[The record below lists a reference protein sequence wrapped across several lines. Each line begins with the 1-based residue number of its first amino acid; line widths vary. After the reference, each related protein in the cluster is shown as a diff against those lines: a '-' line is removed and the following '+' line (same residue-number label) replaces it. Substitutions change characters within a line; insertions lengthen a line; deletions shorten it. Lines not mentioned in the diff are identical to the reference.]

1 MPIVRVALDVPL
13 PTLFDYT
20 VAEDIA
26 VSAGQRVLVPFGRRQ
41 VAGVVME
48 CAATTD
54 VAPERIK
61 PVTQVLHDSAPL
73 SAGLL
78 ALLRFCSDYYRYPIG
93 QTVLSALPVRLRSD
107 KPVISKPILSYR
119 LIASGAA
126 LDLESFPKRKVVQR
140 RILAKLAE
148 QPCNLAQLKAL
159 SATAGAQLK
168 ALMAEG
174 WVESFAGVHLP
185 SIRPSGYS
193 GRTDVSVEKHVFN
206 NAHTLTGEQQLA
218 VDAVTQSYGYACFL
232 LHGITGSG
240 KTEVY
245 VHLMHEVLK
254 RGGQVLLLV
263 PEINLTPQLENY
275 FRSRFPD
282 APARGT
288 PKVGNLLSSKL
299 DAELTPPV
307 GSPPLRGDPSA
318 VNLVSLHSGLSEGER
333 LHNWQQAQ
341 LGVAQIVLGTRL
353 SVFAEMPGLALIIV
367 DEEHDSSFK
376 QQDGLRYSARDVAIF
391 RANQC
396 GVPIVLGSA
405 TPSLESYHN
414 AQSGRYRMLKLTG
427 RALAEARLP
436 AVRCI
441 NINQTV
447 MHHGISENLL
457 REIAQRIARKEQ
469 SLLFINRR
477 GYAPVLMCTGCG
489 WLSGCKHCAGKM
501 VLHLNDQRLRCH
513 HCGYQIRVPSACP
526 DCGNADLHPV
536 GSGTQRIESV
546 LQERFPDARILRVD
560 RDSTR
565 NKRAWRTMREQI
577 HANEVDILVG
587 TQMLAKGHDF
597 PALTLV
603 GVLNPDSALYSSDFR
618 APEKLFAQLVQVAGR
633 AGRADKPGEV
643 IIQTEFPD
651 HPLFRALQTHDFE
664 GFAASQLAERKMAG
678 FPPFVYQAMLRAEGK
693 QENEVYRY
701 LNDARAAAVALQ
713 HEVEVLGVVPAALPR
728 RANHLRG
735 QLLIQAANRKILQQF
750 LRAWQPLLDAL
761 PAAKLRCSLDIDPLD
776 F

>member
-20 VAEDIA
+20 VADGVA
-26 VSAGQRVLVPFGRRQ
+26 VGQRVIVPFGRRQ
-41 VAGVVME
+41 MAGVVME
-48 CAATTD
+48 CVAATD
-54 VAPERIK
+54 MAPERIK
-61 PVTQVLHDSAPL
+61 PVKQVLHDSAPL
-73 SAGLL
+73 SAELL
-78 ALLRFCSDYYRYPIG
+78 ALLRFCSDYYCYPIG
-93 QTVLSALPVRLRSD
+93 PTVLSALPARLRSD
-107 KPVISKPILSYR
+107 KPVIGKPVLSYR
-119 LIASGAA
+119 LSASGAA
-126 LDLESFPKRKVVQR
+126 LDLDTFPKRKVVQR
-140 RILAKLAE
+140 RILAKLVA
-148 QPCNLAQLKAL
+148 QPCNLAQLKSL
-159 SATAGAQLK
+159 SATAGVQLK
-168 ALMAEG
+168 ALVAEG
-174 WVESFAGVHLP
+174 WVESVARSGDPLLNPPPQAGEEANVKGH
-185 SIRPSGYS
+185 IFYG
-193 GRTDVSVEKHVFN
+193 
-206 NAHTLTGEQQLA
+206 AHTLTGEQQQA
-218 VDAVTQSYGYACFL
+218 VEAVSAAQGYACFL

-245 VHLMHEVLK
+245 VHLMHHMLQPCPESG
-254 RGGQVLLLV
+254 RRGGGQVLLLV

-275 FRSRFPD
+275 FRSRFSD
-282 APARGT
+282 
-288 PKVGNLLSSKL
+288 
-299 DAELTPPV
+299 
-307 GSPPLRGDPSA
+307 
-318 VNLVSLHSGLSEGER
+318 VNLASLHSGLSEGER

-341 LGVAQIVLGTRL
+341 SGAAQIVLGTRL
-353 SVFAEMPGLALIIV
+353 AVFAELPNLALIIV
-367 DEEHDSSFK
+367 DEEHDGSFK

-391 RANQC
+391 RASQR

-414 AQSGRYRMLKLTG
+414 AQSGRYRMLRLTG
-427 RALAEARLP
+427 RALAAACLP

-457 REIAQRIARKEQ
+457 REIGQRIARQEQ

-501 VLHLNDQRLRCH
+501 VLHLSEQRLRCH

-536 GSGTQRIESV
+536 GSGTQRVESV

-565 NKRAWRTMREQI
+565 NKRAWQTMREQI

-643 IIQTEFPD
+643 VIQTAFPD
-651 HPLFRALQTHDFE
+651 HPLYRALQTHDFDGWAE
-664 GFAASQLAERKMAG
+664 AQLAERKMAG
-678 FPPFVYQAMLRAEGK
+678 FPPFVYQAMLRAEGR
-693 QENEVYRY
+693 QEAEVYAF
-701 LNDARAAAVALQ
+701 LNQARAAAVALR
-713 HEVEVLGVVPAALPR
+713 HAVEILGVVPAALPR
-728 RANHLRG
+728 RANHIRA
-735 QLLIQAANRKILQQF
+735 QLLIQSATRKALQQF
-750 LRAWQPLLDAL
+750 LRAWQPLLDAS
-761 PAAKLRCSLDIDPLD
+761 PARKLRRSLDIDPLE

>member
-13 PTLFDYT
+13 STLFDYT
-20 VAEDIA
+20 VDEGVA
-26 VSAGQRVLVPFGRRQ
+26 VAIGQRVIVPFGRRQ
-41 VAGVVME
+41 LVGVVME
-48 CAATTD
+48 CAATTEM
-54 VAPERIK
+54 APERVK

-73 SAGLL
+73 SAELL
-78 ALLRFCSDYYRYPIG
+78 ELLRFCSDYYRFPIG
-93 QTVLSALPVRLRSD
+93 QTVLSALPTRMRSD
-107 KPVISKPILSYR
+107 KPVMSRVILSYR
-119 LIASGAA
+119 LSASGAA
-126 LDLESFPKRKVVQR
+126 LDLANFPKRKVVQR

-159 SATAGAQLK
+159 SATVGTQLK
-168 ALMAEG
+168 ALIAEG
-174 WVESFAGVHLP
+174 WVESFAGSVP
-185 SIRPSGYS
+185 PTTSS
-193 GRTDVSVEKHVFN
+193 GRTVDAVAKHAFD
-206 NAHTLTGEQQLA
+206 NAHSLTGEQQFA
-218 VDAVTQSYGYACFL
+218 VDAITQTGGYACFL

-245 VHLMHEVLK
+245 VHLMHHMLQ

-263 PEINLTPQLENY
+263 PEINLTPQLESY
-275 FRSRFPD
+275 FRNRFSD
-282 APARGT
+282 T
-288 PKVGNLLSSKL
+288 S
-299 DAELTPPV
+299 
-307 GSPPLRGDPSA
+307 
-318 VNLVSLHSGLSEGER
+318 LVSLHSGLSEGER

-341 LGVAQIVLGTRL
+341 AGTARIVLGTRL
-353 SVFAEMPGLALIIV
+353 SVFAELPKLALIIV

-391 RANQC
+391 RANQH

-414 AQSGRYRMLKLTG
+414 AQSGRYRLLRLTG

-436 AVRCI
+436 TVRCV

-457 REIAQRIARKEQ
+457 REIGQRIARREQ

-477 GYAPVLMCTGCG
+477 GYAPVLMCTSCG

-501 VLHLNDQRLRCH
+501 VLHLSEQRLRCH
-513 HCGYQIRVPSACP
+513 HCGYQIRVPHACP
-526 DCGNADLHPV
+526 SCGDADLHPV
-536 GSGTQRIESV
+536 GSGTQRVESV
-546 LQERFPDARILRVD
+546 LQERFPEARILRVD

-565 NKRAWRTMREQI
+565 NKRAWQTMREQI

-618 APEKLFAQLVQVAGR
+618 AAEKLFAQLAQVAGR

-643 IIQTEFPD
+643 LIQTAFPD
-651 HPLFRALQTHDFE
+651 HPLYCALQTHDFD
-664 GFAASQLAERKMAG
+664 GWAASQLAERQMAG
-678 FPPFVYQAMLRAEGK
+678 FPPFMFQAMLRAEGK
-693 QENEVYRY
+693 QESEVYRY
-701 LNDARAAAVALQ
+701 LNDARNAAVVLR
-713 HEVEVLGVVPAALPR
+713 HEVEILGVVPAAMPR
-728 RANHLRG
+728 RANHIRA
-735 QLLIQAANRKILQQF
+735 QLLIQANTRKALQQF
-750 LRAWQPLLDAL
+750 LRAWQPALDAL
-761 PAAKLRCSLDIDPLD
+761 PAQKLRCALDIDPLE

>member
-1 MPIVRVALDVPL
+1 MPIVRVALDIPL

-20 VAEDIA
+20 VAEGIA
-26 VSAGQRVLVPFGRRQ
+26 VAIGQRVIVPFGRRQ
-41 VAGVVME
+41 LVGVVME
-48 CAATTD
+48 CVAATEM
-54 VAPERIK
+54 APERIK
-61 PVTQVLHDSAPL
+61 PVMQVLHDSAPL
-73 SAGLL
+73 SAELL
-78 ALLRFCSDYYRYPIG
+78 GLLRFCSDYYRYPIG
-93 QTVLSALPVRLRSD
+93 QTVLSALPTRLRSD
-107 KPVISKPILSYR
+107 KPVISRVILSYR
-119 LIASGAA
+119 LSASGAA
-126 LDLESFPKRKVVQR
+126 LDLGVFPKRKVVQR

-148 QPCNLAQLKAL
+148 QPCNLAQLKDL

-168 ALMAEG
+168 ALVAEG
-174 WVESFAGVHLP
+174 WVESFPGALLP
-185 SIRPSGYS
+185 STGS
-193 GRTDVSVEKHVFN
+193 GRTGNRIQEHTFD
-206 NAHTLTGEQQLA
+206 NAHTLTGEQQQA
-218 VDAVTQSYGYACFL
+218 VDAITQAQGYACFL

-245 VHLMHEVLK
+245 VHLMHSVLQ

-263 PEINLTPQLENY
+263 PEINLTPQLEHY
-275 FRSRFPD
+275 FRSRFP
-282 APARGT
+282 
-288 PKVGNLLSSKL
+288 
-299 DAELTPPV
+299 E
-307 GSPPLRGDPSA
+307 

-341 LGVAQIVLGTRL
+341 AGVAQIVLGTRL
-353 SVFAEMPGLALIIV
+353 AVFAELPGLALIIV

-391 RANQC
+391 RANQR

-457 REIAQRIARKEQ
+457 REIGQRIARREQ

-489 WLSGCKHCAGKM
+489 WLSSCRHCAGKM
-501 VLHLNDQRLRCH
+501 VLHLNDKRLRCH
-513 HCGYQIRVPSACP
+513 HCGYQLHVPHACP
-526 DCGNADLHPV
+526 SCGNAELHPV
-536 GSGTQRIESV
+536 GSGTQRVESV
-546 LQERFPDARILRVD
+546 LQERFPGARILRVD

-565 NKRAWRTMREQI
+565 NKRAWQTMREQI

-618 APEKLFAQLVQVAGR
+618 AAEKLFAQLVQVAGR

-643 IIQTEFPD
+643 IIQTAFPD
-651 HPLFRALQTHDFE
+651 HPLFLALQTHDFE
-664 GFAASQLAERKMAG
+664 GWAASQLAERQMAG

-693 QENEVYRY
+693 QETGVYAF
-701 LNDARAAAVALQ
+701 LNQARTAAVELRLA
-713 HEVEVLGVVPAALPR
+713 VEILGVVPAALPR
-728 RANHLRG
+728 RANHIRA
-735 QLLIQAANRKILQQF
+735 QLLVQGAKRKDLQHF

-761 PAAKLRCSLDIDPLD
+761 PAQKLRWSLDIDPLE

>member
-1 MPIVRVALDVPL
+1 MSIVRVALDVPL
-13 PTLFDYT
+13 STLFDYT
-20 VAEDIA
+20 VDES
-26 VSAGQRVLVPFGRRQ
+26 VTVGQRVIVPFGKRQ
-41 VAGVVME
+41 MAGVVME
-48 CAATTD
+48 CVATTE

-61 PVTQVLHDSAPL
+61 PVSQVLHDSAPL

-78 ALLRFCSDYYRYPIG
+78 DLLRFCSDYYRYPIG
-93 QTVLSALPVRLRSD
+93 QTVLSALPARLRSD
-107 KPVISKPILSYR
+107 KPVISKQILSYQ
-119 LIASGAA
+119 LSASGAA

-140 RILAKLAE
+140 RILARLAE

-159 SATAGAQLK
+159 SATVGAQLK

-174 WVESFAGVHLP
+174 WVESFTGGHLP
-185 SIRPSGYS
+185 STSS
-193 GRTDVSVEKHVFN
+193 GRTVGSTNKHTFD
-206 NAHTLTGEQQLA
+206 NAHTLTSEQQLA
-218 VDAVTQSYGYACFL
+218 VEAVTQSSGYACFL

-245 VHLMHEVLK
+245 VHLMHEVLQ

-275 FRSRFPD
+275 FRNRFPD
-282 APARGT
+282 
-288 PKVGNLLSSKL
+288 
-299 DAELTPPV
+299 
-307 GSPPLRGDPSA
+307 

-341 LGVAQIVLGTRL
+341 LGAAQIVLGTRL

-391 RANQC
+391 RANQHS
-396 GVPIVLGSA
+396 VPIVLGSA

-414 AQSGRYRMLKLTG
+414 AQSGRYQMLRLTG

-436 AVRCI
+436 EVRCI

-457 REIAQRIARKEQ
+457 REIALRIERKEQ

-501 VLHLNDQRLRCH
+501 VLHLNEQRLRCH
-513 HCGYQIRVPSACP
+513 HCGYQIRVPNACP
-526 DCGNADLHPV
+526 DCGSADLIPV
-536 GSGTQRIESV
+536 GSGTQRVESV
-546 LQERFPDARILRVD
+546 LQERFPEARILRVD

-565 NKRAWRTMREQI
+565 NKRAWQTMREQI

-603 GVLNPDSALYSSDFR
+603 GALNPDSALYSSDFR
-618 APEKLFAQLVQVAGR
+618 APEKLYAQLAQVGGR
-633 AGRADKPGEV
+633 AGRAGKPGEV
-643 IIQTEFPD
+643 IIQTAFPD
-651 HPLFRALQTHDFE
+651 HPLYRALQTHDF
-664 GFAASQLAERKMAG
+664 GGWAASQLAERKMAG
-678 FPPFVYQAMLRAEGK
+678 FPPFMFQAMLRAEGK
-693 QENEVYRY
+693 IETEVYAY
-701 LNDARAAAVALQ
+701 LNSARAAAKELQ
-713 HEVEVLGVVPAALPR
+713 QDVEILGVVPAALPR
-728 RANHLRG
+728 RANHIRT
-735 QLLIQAANRKILQQF
+735 QLLIQATSRKALQQF
-750 LRAWQPLLDAL
+750 LRDWQPALDAL
-761 PAAKLRCSLDIDPLD
+761 ATQKLRRSLDIDPLE

>member
-20 VAEDIA
+20 VAEGIA
-26 VSAGQRVLVPFGRRQ
+26 VETGLRVIVPFGRRQ
-41 VAGVVME
+41 MVGVVME
-48 CAATTD
+48 CVAATD
-54 VAPERIK
+54 VPPERVK
-61 PVTQVLHDSAPL
+61 PVTRVLRDSAPL
-73 SAGLL
+73 STQLL
-78 ALLRFCSDYYRYPIG
+78 DLLRFCSDYYRYPIG
-93 QTVLSALPVRLRSD
+93 QTALSALPTRLRSD
-107 KPVISKPILSYR
+107 KPIASKPALSYR
-119 LIASGAA
+119 LSAGGAA

-140 RILAKLAE
+140 RILARLAG
-148 QPCNLAQLKAL
+148 QPCSLAQLKSL
-159 SATAGAQLK
+159 SPTAGTQLK
-168 ALMAEG
+168 ALLHEGYVEHCAEPPASA
-174 WVESFAGVHLP
+174 V
-185 SIRPSGYS
+185 
-193 GRTDVSVEKHVFN
+193 HVFD
-206 NAHTLTGEQQLA
+206 NAHTLTGEQRQA
-218 VDAVTQSYGYACFL
+218 VDAVTAAQGFACFL

-245 VHLMHEVLK
+245 MHLMHDVLQ
-254 RGGQVLLLV
+254 RGGQALLLV
-263 PEINLTPQLENY
+263 PEINLTPQLESY

-282 APARGT
+282 
-288 PKVGNLLSSKL
+288 
-299 DAELTPPV
+299 
-307 GSPPLRGDPSA
+307 

-341 LGVAQIVLGTRL
+341 LGAAQIVLGTRL
-353 SVFAEMPGLALIIV
+353 SVFAELPGLALIIV

-391 RANQC
+391 RANQR
-396 GVPIVLGSA
+396 GVPVVLGSA

-414 AQSGRYRMLKLTG
+414 AQNGRYRMLKLTG
-427 RALAEARLP
+427 RAQGDARLP

-457 REIAQRIARKEQ
+457 REIGQRIASHEQ

-477 GYAPVLMCTGCG
+477 GYAPVLMCTACG

-501 VLHLNDQRLRCH
+501 VLHLKDQRLRCH
-513 HCGYQIRVPSACP
+513 HCGYQIRVPAACP
-526 DCGNADLHPV
+526 DCGNPDLHPV
-536 GSGTQRIESV
+536 GSGTQRVESV

-565 NKRAWRTMREQI
+565 NKRAWQTMREQI

-603 GVLNPDSALYSSDFR
+603 GVFNPDSALYSSDFR

-643 IIQTEFPD
+643 IIQTAFPD

-664 GFAASQLAERKMAG
+664 GWAAAQLAERQMAG
-678 FPPFVYQAMLRAEGK
+678 FPPFVYQAMLRAEGR
-693 QENEVYRY
+693 QENEVYGY
-701 LNDARAAAVALQ
+701 LNDARAAGIALRR
-713 HEVEVLGVVPAALPR
+713 EVEIFGVVPAALPR
-728 RANHLRG
+728 RANHLRA
-735 QLLIQAANRKILQQF
+735 QLLIQSTSRKGLQQF
-750 LRAWQPLLDAL
+750 LHAWQPSLDAL
-761 PAAKLRCSLDIDPLD
+761 ASQKLRCSLDVDPLE

>member
-1 MPIVRVALDVPL
+1 MPIIRVAIDVPL

-20 VAEDIA
+20 VADGIA
-26 VSAGQRVLVPFGRRQ
+26 VGAGQRVILPFGRRQ
-41 VAGVVME
+41 MVGVVME
-48 CAATTD
+48 CVCTTD
-54 VAPERIK
+54 VPPERIK
-61 PVTQVLHDSAPL
+61 PVIQVLHDSAPL

-78 ALLRFCSDYYRYPIG
+78 DLLRFCSDYYRYPIG

-119 LIASGAA
+119 LTDNGAA

-168 ALMAEG
+168 ALVAEG
-174 WVESFAGVHLP
+174 WVECVALGASTPSLTLP
-185 SIRPSGYS
+185 LQGGGNRVQH
-193 GRTDVSVEKHVFN
+193 TFD
-206 NAHTLTGEQQLA
+206 NAHILTGEQQQA
-218 VDAVTQSYGYACFL
+218 VDAVTAAQGYACFL

-245 VHLMHEVLK
+245 VHLMHAVLQ

-282 APARGT
+282 
-288 PKVGNLLSSKL
+288 
-299 DAELTPPV
+299 
-307 GSPPLRGDPSA
+307 
-318 VNLVSLHSGLSEGER
+318 VNLISLHSGLSEGER

-341 LGVAQIVLGTRL
+341 TGEAQIVLGTRL
-353 SVFAEMPGLALIIV
+353 SVFAEIPGLALIIV
-367 DEEHDSSFK
+367 DEEHDASFK

-391 RANQC
+391 RASQC

-414 AQSGRYRMLKLTG
+414 AQVGRYQMLKLIG

-436 AVRCI
+436 TVRCI

-457 REIAQRIARKEQ
+457 REIEQRIARREQ

-477 GYAPVLMCTGCG
+477 GYAPVLMCSACG
-489 WLSGCKHCAGKM
+489 WLSNCKNCAGKL
-501 VLHLNDQRLRCH
+501 VLHLSDKRLRCH
-513 HCGYQIRVPSACP
+513 HCGYQIRVPQACP

-565 NKRAWRTMREQI
+565 NKRAWQTMREQI

-633 AGRADKPGEV
+633 AGRADKLGEV
-643 IIQTEFPD
+643 IIQTAFPD

-664 GFAASQLAERKMAG
+664 GWAASQLAERQMAG
-678 FPPFVYQAMLRAEGK
+678 FPPFMYQAMLRAEGK
-693 QENEVYRY
+693 NETDVYAY
-701 LNDARAAAVALQ
+701 LNQARAAAKELQ
-713 HEVEVLGVVPAALPR
+713 QAVEILGVVPAALPR
-728 RANHLRG
+728 RANHLRA
-735 QLLIQAANRKILQQF
+735 QLLIQATSRKVLQQF
-750 LRAWQPLLDAL
+750 LRAWQPLLDTL
-761 PAAKLRCSLDIDPLD
+761 PAQKLRCSLDVDPLE